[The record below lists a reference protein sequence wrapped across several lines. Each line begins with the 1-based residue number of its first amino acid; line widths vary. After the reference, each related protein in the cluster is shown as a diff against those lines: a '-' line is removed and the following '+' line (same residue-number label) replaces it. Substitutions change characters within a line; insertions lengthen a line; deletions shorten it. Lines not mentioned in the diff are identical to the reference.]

1 MQSCQERS
9 HEYAPN
15 AELRLSAINASIVK
29 LNINKP
35 TMNEFRELAKPL
47 VEWLRNNYHPH
58 ATIIIGYD
66 FAEVLEGKQG
76 EPFPI
81 DKEDQK

>member
-1 MQSCQERS
+1 
-9 HEYAPN
+9 
-15 AELRLSAINASIVK
+15 
-29 LNINKP
+29 
-35 TMNEFRELAKPL
+35 MNEFRELAKPL
-47 VEWLRNNYHPH
+47 VEWLRKNYHPH

-81 DKEDQK
+81 DKEENK